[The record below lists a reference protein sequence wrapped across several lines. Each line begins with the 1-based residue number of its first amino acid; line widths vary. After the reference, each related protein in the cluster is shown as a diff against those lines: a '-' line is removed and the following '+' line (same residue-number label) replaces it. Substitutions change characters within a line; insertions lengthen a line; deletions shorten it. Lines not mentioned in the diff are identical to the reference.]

1 MKLWKYIGVEDEMGN
16 AKISCFF
23 CFFYQEE
30 RFKYG
35 IEGGRTNCDWHLF
48 QTNLL
53 FFCKDQ

>member
-1 MKLWKYIGVEDEMGN
+1 MSRSMKLWKYIGVEDEMGN

-35 IEGGRTNCDWHLF
+35 IEGGRTNCD
-48 QTNLL
+48 
-53 FFCKDQ
+53 